1 MQHLKY
7 CITFSND
14 CLMLNARGLSEGAP
28 LLAKPYIPYTLKP
41 YTPYTLKPCVPRTLK
56 SYAEL
61 QALQACGSCRKT
73 KTLVLCHFKR

>member
-28 LLAKPYIPYTLKP
+28 LLAKPHTLHSATLYTLHSE
-41 YTPYTLKPCVPRTLK
+41 TLCTWYSNILCRAAGSASLW
-56 SYAEL
+56 EL
-61 QALQACGSCRKT
+61 QKN
-73 KTLVLCHFKR
+73 